1 VPKTVYLILGSVV
14 VFVLIVYLLS
24 SCNREKVIKEED
36 LGFTIKT
43 LGSEEVISSTSLW
56 KAFKANKTSA
66 NQAYQDK
73 IIRVKGKI
81 RFFTPRRKK
90 DKETCYI
97 ILEKDTSSR
106 SFISGVQCEFQGNI
120 NDIAPDIKVGDE
132 ITIRGTCI
140 GKVVNVFLENCAI
153 GDNPLPLKP
162 EKPVDPLT
170 IIKPPKEGEIILA
183 YTLWSDYLKGIF
195 KADDIYYNKLLKV
208 KGTVLSFGPPRFYRG
223 NTSFIILEAD
233 LTSKS
238 TLRGVQ
244 CEFDGNVLE
253 KLPNLKKG
261 DELIIEGLGG
271 SKFANVFLKKCKVF
285 TEANEP

>member
-1 VPKTVYLILGSVV
+1 MPKTIYLVLGSILLLVV
-14 VFVLIVYLLS
+14 VVYLLS
-24 SCNREKVIKEED
+24 SCHREKAVQEED

-43 LGSEEVISSTSLW
+43 LENDEVITSTSLW
-56 KAFKANKTSA
+56 RAFEANQTAA

-90 DKETCYI
+90 DKTTCYI
-97 ILEKDTSSR
+97 ILEKDTNSR
-106 SFISGVQCEFQGNI
+106 SFIKGVQCEFQGNI
-120 NDIAPDIKVGDE
+120 NDVAPDIKVGDE

-140 GKVVNVFLENCAI
+140 GKVVNVFLNDCAI
-153 GDNPLPLKP
+153 GDNPLPLP
-162 EKPVDPLT
+162 SEKPVDPLT
-170 IIKPPKEGEIILA
+170 MITPPKEGEIILA
-183 YTLWSDYLKGIF
+183 YTLWSDYLKGIL
-195 KADDIYYNKLLKV
+195 KADEIYYKKVLQV

-238 TLRGVQ
+238 SLKGVQ

-253 KLPNLKKG
+253 QLPNLKKG
-261 DELIIEGLGG
+261 DELVIEGIGG
-271 SKFANVFLKKCKVF
+271 SKFFNVFLKKCRVV
-285 TEANEP
+285 TDI